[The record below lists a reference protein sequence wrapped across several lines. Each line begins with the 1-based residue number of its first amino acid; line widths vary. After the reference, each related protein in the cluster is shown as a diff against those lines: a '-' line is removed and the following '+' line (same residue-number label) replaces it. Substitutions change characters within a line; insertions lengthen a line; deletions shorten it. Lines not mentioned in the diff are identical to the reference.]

1 MQKHLQKEI
10 TLAAQHSNL
19 CPKCGSEL
27 HVSWCARCFGT
38 GRSGKHEC
46 KTCGGTGTTTACPN
60 VRSHKLDL
68 FGWLFHKTGATS
80 PTELRKN
87 EEIKGSID
95 H

>member
-10 TLAAQHSNL
+10 TLTAQHSNL

-38 GRSGKHEC
+38 GRLGNHEC
-46 KTCGGTGTTTACPN
+46 KTCGGTGRTTACPN

-68 FGWLFHKTGATS
+68 LGWLFHKTGAAS
-80 PTELRKN
+80 QTELRKN
-87 EEIKGSID
+87 EETRGV

>member
-60 VRSHKLDL
+60 VRSHKLNL
-68 FGWLFHKTGATS
+68 FAWLFYTTGATS

-87 EEIKGSID
+87 EEIKRV

>member
-10 TLAAQHSNL
+10 TVAAQHSNL

-60 VRSHKLDL
+60 VGSHQLDL

-87 EEIKGSID
+87 EEIKGV

>member
-87 EEIKGSID
+87 EEIRGV